1 MAEPKEKE
9 LLHPKDMEVIER
21 RPVHLVCIGHVDH
34 GKSSVLG
41 RLFFDTGNVAETIM
55 ERIRATAKELGREGY
70 EFAFVM
76 DQIKEER
83 MRGITIGLAHKK
95 LLTENVSFTFA
106 DAPGHKDFIKNMLI
120 GASEADC
127 AILVVAADE
136 GIKSQTREHLFLSK
150 MLGLQRI
157 IIVVN
162 KMDLVDYTQG
172 EFEKRKSEIEEL
184 LKEAGYAKEE
194 VPIIPA
200 SALMG
205 DNVVNKFDKM
215 KWFEGKTL
223 FELMQDL
230 PEKKLPDDLPLRM
243 PVQDV
248 YEIGGKFAV
257 IGRISSGIIA
267 EGDKIIVMPQ
277 NREFNVG
284 EIFIHDGKVK
294 KAGPNDNVYL
304 FLNKLQKGEI
314 ERSHII
320 GNPEN
325 PPTIAKKFLAQI
337 IVMNHMESVREGHA
351 QEFDMLT
358 EHANSEIAKIVRK
371 IDSCTGAETNENKN
385 EIFDNESAIV
395 EIKCEKPVYIE
406 AQNRIPHLSNFRLV
420 EGDLNIGM
428 GICVEVLE

>member
-1 MAEPKEKE
+1 MAEKGE

-41 RLFFDTGNVAETIM
+41 RLFFDTGNVAETVM
-55 ERIRATAKELGREGY
+55 ERIRTTAKELGREGY

-95 LLTENVSFTFA
+95 LLTENISFTFA

-150 MLGLQRI
+150 MLGLQRV

-162 KMDLVDYTQG
+162 KMDIVGYAQG
-172 EFEKRKSEIEEL
+172 EFEKRKNEIEAL
-184 LKEAGYAKEE
+184 LKEAGYAKED

-205 DNVVNKFDKM
+205 DNVVNKSDKM
-215 KWFEGKTL
+215 QWFDGKTL

-230 PEKKLPDDLPLRM
+230 PERKLPTELPLRL

-248 YEIGGKFAV
+248 YEISGKFAV
-257 IGRISSGIIA
+257 IGRISSGTLA

-304 FLNKLQKGEI
+304 FLDKLQKGGI
-314 ERSHII
+314 ERGNII
-320 GNPEN
+320 GREDR
-325 PPTIAKKFLAQI
+325 PTIAKRFLAQI
-337 IVMNHMESVREGHA
+337 IVMNHMEGIREGHA

-358 EHANSEIAKIVRK
+358 ERADSEIAKIVRK
-371 IDSCTGAETNENKN
+371 IDSCTGAETGENKN

-395 EIKCEKPVYIE
+395 EIKCEKPIYIE

-428 GICVEVLE
+428 GICIGVLE

>member
-1 MAEPKEKE
+1 MAETKGKE

-55 ERIRATAKELGREGY
+55 ERIRNTAKELGREGY

-95 LLTENVSFTFA
+95 LLTESISFTFA

-157 IIVVN
+157 IIAVN
-162 KMDLVDYTQG
+162 KMDLVNYGQG
-172 EFEKRKSEIEEL
+172 EFEKRKMEIEAL

-194 VPIIPA
+194 VPIIPV

-205 DNVVNKFDKM
+205 DNVVRKSEKLE
-215 KWFEGKTL
+215 WFGGSTL
-223 FELMQDL
+223 FELMQNL
-230 PEKKLPDDLPLRM
+230 PERRLPTELPLRM
-243 PVQDV
+243 PVQDI
-248 YEIGGKFAV
+248 YEIDGKCAV
-257 IGRISSGIIA
+257 IGRISSGTIA
-267 EGDKIIVMPQ
+267 EGDKITAMPQ
-277 NREFNVG
+277 KREFIAD
-284 EIFIHDGKVK
+284 EIYIHNEKVK
-294 KAGPNDNVYL
+294 SAGPDDNVYL
-304 FLNKLQKGEI
+304 FLKNLGKNEI
-314 ERSHII
+314 ERGGII
-320 GNPEN
+320 GREER
-325 PPTIAKKFLAQI
+325 PTMAKRFLAQI
-337 IVMNHMESVREGHA
+337 IVMNHVESVREGHA

-358 EHANSEIAKIVRK
+358 EHANSEIARIVRK
-371 IDSCTGAETNENKN
+371 IDSCTGAETKENAN

-395 EIKCEKPVYIE
+395 EIKTEKPIYIE

-420 EGDLNIGM
+420 EGDVNIGM
-428 GICVEVLE
+428 GICTEVLE

>member
-1 MAEPKEKE
+1 MAETGEKE

-41 RLFFDTGNVAETIM
+41 RLFFDTGNVAETVM
-55 ERIRATAKELGREGY
+55 ERIRNTAKELGREGY

-95 LLTENVSFTFA
+95 LLTESISFTFA

-150 MLGLQRI
+150 MLGLQRVI
-157 IIVVN
+157 IAVN
-162 KMDLVDYTQG
+162 KMDLANYGQR
-172 EFEKRKSEIEEL
+172 EFEKRKMEIETL

-194 VPIIPA
+194 VPIIPV

-205 DNVVNKFDKM
+205 DNVVHKSEKM
-215 KWFEGKTL
+215 GWFGRNTL
-223 FELMQDL
+223 FELMQNL
-230 PEKKLPDDLPLRM
+230 PERKLPTELPLRL

-248 YEIGGKFAV
+248 YEISGKFAV
-257 IGRISSGIIA
+257 IGRISSGTIS
-267 EGDKIIVMPQ
+267 EGDKIVVLPQ
-277 NREFNVG
+277 NKEFAVG
-284 EIFIHDGKVK
+284 EIFIHNEKVK

-304 FLNKLQKGEI
+304 FLDKLQKGEI
-314 ERSHII
+314 ERGGII
-320 GNPEN
+320 GKEDR
-325 PPTIAKKFLAQI
+325 PTIARKFLAQI
-337 IVMNHMESVREGHA
+337 IVMNHMESVREDHA

-358 EHANSEIAKIVRK
+358 EQANCTITKIVRK
-371 IDSCTGAETNENKN
+371 IDSCTGAETKENAN

-395 EIKCEKPVYIE
+395 EIKTEKPIYIE
-406 AQNRIPHLSNFRLV
+406 AQNKIPHLSNFRLV
-420 EGDLNIGM
+420 EGDVNIGM
-428 GICVEVLE
+428 GICIEVLE